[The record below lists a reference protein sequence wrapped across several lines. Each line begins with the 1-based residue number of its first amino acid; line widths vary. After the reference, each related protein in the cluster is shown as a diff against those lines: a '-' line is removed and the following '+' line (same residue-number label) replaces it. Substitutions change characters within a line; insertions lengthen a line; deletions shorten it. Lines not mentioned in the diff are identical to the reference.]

1 MSDKLVYAP
10 NIHLFA
16 YHSQT
21 NQNPNLVYEK
31 CDEILGKLN
40 IPDFN
45 LKQRVN
51 LSKEPESLR
60 VDLLKE
66 EEIKNDN
73 PSPPFEGNFFLDN
86 QTLKLEGFAY
96 PLRIH
101 DTYSLALNIR
111 RPEEEDNKKTDY
123 VNISILEQFNPEN
136 CLSSDFIASSLGQTL
151 VITVWLPEEQRQQ
164 YCESWQLPDDQQ
176 KLRDIDLRELA
187 NECLKSFLPD
197 SQKLPKFQANGQLF
211 GSPIFE
217 YGSISDGTINQ
228 HILVWL
234 FCTQETDKKLA
245 DCYQDLIDL
254 FGYRNKIIQSYLD
267 SRKVYKLLDQDY
279 KQIEQE
285 IDKFEKLTKADS
297 LSEADLQQL
306 QIQLKT
312 LAKIASNYARLLRD
326 LEEQRHTLS
335 INTRNYKDILRII
348 AKKIGQEFSSFLGQD
363 LSFLERFSIRNCR
376 RFQEQIQA
384 NLGYCV
390 PGSSLVDQAIAS
402 IRGIVEIEQARIS
415 HQQEINAKEERKLL
429 EVEQTRQKEAEQKLQ
444 NSIAAIG
451 TGIAAGSFFASSSG
465 LMTTPWKMPWDK
477 NPTPYPHPFLLSL
490 LLSTCIALVAWWS
503 VKQRQKI
510 KSQKSKER
518 ASFEHERKKGRVLKM
533 RERKG
538 GF

>member
-1 MSDKLVYAP
+1 MSNKLIYAP

-16 YHSQT
+16 YHLQT
-21 NQNPNLVYEK
+21 NKNPNLLYEK

-51 LSKEPESLR
+51 LSKELETLR

-73 PSPPFEGNFFLDN
+73 PSPPFEGNFHLDN
-86 QTLKLEGFAY
+86 QTLKFEGFAY

-111 RPEEEDNKKTDY
+111 RPEEENNKTTEY
-123 VNISILEQFNPEN
+123 VNLSILEKFNPEN
-136 CLSSDFIASSLGQTL
+136 CLSPDFIASSLGQTL

-164 YCESWQLPDDQQ
+164 YCEAWQLPDDQQ
-176 KLRDIDLRELA
+176 KLRDIDFKTLA
-187 NECLKSFLPD
+187 DECLKSFLPA
-197 SQKLPKFQANGQLF
+197 SQKPPQLQGNGQLF

-217 YGSISDGTINQ
+217 YSSPSDGTTNQ

-254 FGYRNKIIQSYLD
+254 FGYRNKIIQSYRD
-267 SRKVYKLLDQDY
+267 SRKVYKLLEQDY

-285 IDKFEKLTKADS
+285 IDEFEQLTKADS

-306 QIQLKT
+306 QNQLKN
-312 LAKIASNYARLLRD
+312 LAKIASSYAHLLRD
-326 LEEQRHTLS
+326 LEEQKHTIS
-335 INTRNYKDILRII
+335 INTRNYKEKVWII
-348 AKKIGQEFSSFLGQD
+348 KKKIGEEYSSFLGQD
-363 LSFLERFSIRNCR
+363 LSFLERFSSKNCR

-384 NLGYCV
+384 SLGYCV
-390 PGSSLVDQAIAS
+390 PGSNLVNQAIAS

-415 HQQEINAKEERKLL
+415 RQQEINAKEERKLL
-429 EVEQTRQKEAEQKLQ
+429 EIEQTRQKEAEQKLQ

-465 LMTTPWKMPWDK
+465 LMTTPWKMPWEK
-477 NPTPYPHPFLLSL
+477 NHTPYPHPFLISL
-490 LLSTCIALVAWWS
+490 LLSTLIALVVWWC

-510 KSQKSKER
+510 KSQKSDSSK
-518 ASFEHERKKGRVLKM
+518 
-533 RERKG
+533 
-538 GF
+538 